1 MYPRNAATPPR
12 MAIGAVVQISDG
24 AVQTSGVSVTV
35 RPEGGNAAAGDGT
48 ISYTEGVVHYVP
60 TQAETNHVAFTVT
73 AHKTGCIPATITV
86 VTTASATAGQVVVGA
101 NNDKTGYSLS
111 GTQTFNVTGNITGNL
126 SGSVGSV
133 TGSVGSVTAPV
144 TAGTVN
150 DKTGYSLTQTFP
162 ANFASL
168 GINSSGHISRVVI
181 NDTTTANTDKVT
193 AAEIR
198 AAVGLASANLDTQL
212 AGQILAGS
220 SLSAGLTVNAAN
232 QVATARAITQ
242 SGFSAPA
249 VDLISGSSAIDVTS
263 IVSALIGVRLESG
276 QHRIRTERLAASA
289 AISVHG
295 NGTLA
300 LDVGIMQGGISLS
313 ESNANLFIRAQRM
326 DGFTFAGPSTVNM
339 RVEAGHIN
347 GVVESINNSNI
358 VIRNAIISSDV
369 ACYEGVIELH
379 DCIIRGNVTQSG
391 TGVIRVTA
399 GTQIFGNRIGNINLL
414 PSDAT
419 SIVEALNELLVD
431 QIFKRRGQITGDLT
445 LQPGDELG
453 LTFVEDPINV
463 FDQLPKLDEELYWQ
477 INLPGGQTAP
487 VTILSTPPE

>member
-1 MYPRNAATPPR
+1 MQTLVLLLALNDTDSGPPPPEPEVARYIPRTKSTGTKNMYPRNAASPLRIT
-12 MAIGAVVQISDG
+12 IGPVVQISDG
-24 AVQTSGVSVTV
+24 VAQTSGVTVSVLPQGSGSAT
-35 RPEGGNAAAGDGT
+35 AGAGT
-48 ISYTEGVVHYVP
+48 IEYIGGEVHYTP
-60 TQAETNHVAFTVT
+60 TQSETNHAAFTII
-73 AHKTGCIPATITV
+73 ASKTGCYNASQYV
-86 VTTASATAGQVVVGA
+86 VTTASANAGQVVVGI
-101 NNDKTGYSLS
+101 NN
-111 GTQTFNVTGNITGNL
+111 
-126 SGSVGSV
+126 
-133 TGSVGSVTAPV
+133 
-144 TAGTVN
+144 
-150 DKTGYSLTQTFP
+150 
-162 ANFASL
+162 
-168 GINSSGHISRVVI
+168 
-181 NDTTTANTDKVT
+181 DKVT

-212 AGQILAGS
+212 AGQVLAGS
-220 SLSAGLTVNAAN
+220 SMTAGLTVSSPN
-232 QVATARAITQ
+232 QSFTVRAVTQ
-242 SGFSAPA
+242 SGFPAPA
-249 VDLISGSSAIDVTS
+249 VDLISGSSTIVAGSITS
-263 IVSALIGVRLESG
+263 AFTGVRIEAG
-276 QHRIRTERLAASA
+276 QHRVRADRIAAVT

-326 DGFTFAGPSTVNM
+326 DGFTFAGPNTVNM

-347 GVVESINNSNI
+347 GIVESINNSNI
-358 VIRNAIISSDV
+358 IIRNAIISSDV